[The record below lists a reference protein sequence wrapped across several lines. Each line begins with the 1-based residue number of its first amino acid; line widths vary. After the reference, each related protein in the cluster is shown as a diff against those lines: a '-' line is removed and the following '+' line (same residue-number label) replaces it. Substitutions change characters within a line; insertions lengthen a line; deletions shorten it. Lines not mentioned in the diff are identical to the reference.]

1 MLRLDALE
9 ARPVDG
15 AQPTAERPFREAPRG
30 LPLNERAPEFTL
42 PDLDGTTT
50 SLSDLR
56 AGGNDVL
63 LLFLDPGCGPCT
75 ALLPDIEMWRRQHG
89 LSLQVAIIS
98 SGTVQANRAKLA
110 GYDVGPVLLQTS
122 EEVGERYQALGTP
135 AAVMVDAS
143 GRVASALAHGAEQIR
158 RLVGRATRPTTN
170 GRREGFVLGT
180 PATAGLG
187 LLATVALL
195 SAGAAPGNDPGAV
208 DAGPHM
214 LQVEGAT
221 GWHTWWRA
229 DSAPQVWREPVQ
241 AVLDATRW
249 QTVAPGA
256 DWGELVISGGSLA
269 LRTLVVLGRFDPT
282 RHRMVLAGPRPPRA
296 ARASWTID
304 SADRRAVLAFNGGQ
318 FRDGGPWGWLV
329 RDGQEMQS
337 PGWGPLSMAVAL
349 APDGEVHF
357 VSFDSLPALR
367 EGGLIRDAFQSY
379 PALLVG
385 DGRIPD
391 RFRNPERL
399 LDLGHRDTRLALCA
413 LGDGRLLVALT
424 RFENLGRVFGS
435 LPIGLTLNE
444 MAAVMGALGCRRA
457 VSLDG
462 GLSAQLLVRPEQ
474 GPARGWDGWREV
486 PLGIEV
492 WPGP

>member
-1 MLRLDALE
+1 
-9 ARPVDG
+9 VDG
-15 AQPTAERPFREAPRG
+15 AQAVAERPLREAPLG
-30 LPLNERAPEFTL
+30 LPLNERAPEFAL
-42 PDLDGTTT
+42 PDLDGATI
-50 SLSDLR
+50 SLSGLR
-56 AGGNDVL
+56 AGGKDAL
-63 LLFLDPGCGPCT
+63 LLFLDPGCGPCI
-75 ALLPDIEMWRRQHG
+75 ALLPEVAKWRRQHG
-89 LSLQVAIIS
+89 LSLTVAVIS
-98 SGTVQANRAKLA
+98 RGTVQANRAKLA

-122 EEVGERYQALGTP
+122 DEIGERYQTLGTP

-143 GRVASALAHGAEQIR
+143 GRVASPVAQGAAQIR
-158 RLVGRATRPTTN
+158 QLVARATRPATT
-170 GRREGFVLGT
+170 GRGKERALGT
-180 PATAGLG
+180 PATVGLG
-187 LLATVALL
+187 LVATVALL
-195 SAGAAPGNDPGAV
+195 GAGAAPRNHPGAV
-208 DAGPHM
+208 GAGPYV
-214 LQVEGAT
+214 LAVEGAT

-229 DSAPQVWREPVQ
+229 DSAPAVWREPVQ
-241 AVLDATRW
+241 AVLDATHW
-249 QTVAPGA
+249 QAVALGV
-256 DWGELVISGGSLA
+256 DWGEVVISGGSLA
-269 LRTLVVLGRFDPT
+269 LRTRIVLGRFDPK
-282 RHRMVLAGPRPPRA
+282 RYRMVLAGVGPRP
-296 ARASWTID
+296 WTID

-329 RDGQEMQS
+329 RDGREVQS
-337 PGWGPLSMAVAL
+337 PGWGPLSMAVAVG
-349 APDGEVHF
+349 PDGDARF

-367 EGGLIRDAFQSY
+367 EGGLVRDAFQSY
-379 PALLVG
+379 PALLVD

-474 GPARGWDGWREV
+474 GPARAWDGWREV

-492 WPGP
+492 WPRP